1 MRHVIAAVA
10 IALVACAQSPHVYRP
25 ELLDTWDGVPKSL
38 GGGLN
43 SSGRPLFHIKPLG
56 TDPFTNQQEARIPPS
71 FPYPGCFFCPD
82 VPVDEDAELDAFEV
96 FTTDWFIQHTRAANY
111 QVELRDKCVFY
122 TTRTVFHATYDISR
136 GATSLAC
143 EYEKYSIWVSLSP
156 KRLILGCRC
165 SSSVPSLPCNGQDAA
180 TIDGFR

>member
-10 IALVACAQSPHVYRP
+10 MALVACAQSPHVYRP

-38 GGGLN
+38 GGGWN

-56 TDPFTNQQEARIPPS
+56 TDPFTKQQEARIPPS

-82 VPVDEDAELDAFEV
+82 APVDWEGKFEAFET

-122 TTRTVFHATYDISR
+122 TRSTKVLGDDLSR

-143 EYEKYSIWVSLSP
+143 EYKKYSIWVSLSLE
-156 KRLILGCRC
+156 RLMLGRRC
-165 SSSVPSLPCNGQDAA
+165 GSSEPRLPCNGQDAA
-180 TIDGFR
+180 TFVDSR